1 VLHRRPSLLLIGQ
14 LVVAVASAAAVALI
28 YVAVS
33 SPSSNDGSA
42 LRMWQSVKAVLP
54 PAPRRA
60 PTLMVRNQSAFVN
73 ETLPLGVSVDHAD
86 SGATVT
92 VKGLPAN
99 ARLTAG
105 MPTSLTEWRMPADE
119 ASGAK
124 VLPPSDFVG
133 AVDLSTELHNPDGT
147 VLVAS
152 VLQLSWREPPAPPPV
167 TTAAVTPSPQP
178 LPAPSAL
185 PPQPEPTASPAETM
199 SANAIAALVRRAQE
213 MLATGDIREA
223 RSLLTQAAEAH
234 DARAA
239 LILARTFDPNVSR
252 QSAATDP
259 APDVAQARGW
269 YQRAREW
276 GSPDAQRQLDALASY
291 R

>member
-1 VLHRRPSLLLIGQ
+1 
-14 LVVAVASAAAVALI
+14 
-28 YVAVS
+28 
-33 SPSSNDGSA
+33 
-42 LRMWQSVKAVLP
+42 
-54 PAPRRA
+54 
-60 PTLMVRNQSAFVN
+60 
-73 ETLPLGVSVDHAD
+73 
-86 SGATVT
+86 
-92 VKGLPAN
+92 
-99 ARLTAG
+99 
-105 MPTSLTEWRMPADE
+105 
-119 ASGAK
+119 
-124 VLPPSDFVG
+124 
-133 AVDLSTELHNPDGT
+133 
-147 VLVAS
+147 
-152 VLQLSWREPPAPPPV
+152 
-167 TTAAVTPSPQP
+167 
-178 LPAPSAL
+178 
-185 PPQPEPTASPAETM
+185 M

-252 QSAATDP
+252 QSAVTDP